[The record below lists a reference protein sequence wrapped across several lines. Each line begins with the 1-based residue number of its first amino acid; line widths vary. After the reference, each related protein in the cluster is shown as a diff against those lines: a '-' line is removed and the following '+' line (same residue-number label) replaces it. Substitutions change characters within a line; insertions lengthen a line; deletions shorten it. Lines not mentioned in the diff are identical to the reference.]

1 MPAWISDPPQP
12 PQYDASSTGTYGTLS
27 GVMGII
33 IAFMPGCGK
42 SDHFRMR
49 GDDGSQRVLAMINI
63 AHSSNPVSDCFVVS
77 SCSMKFPA
85 CKKLNSDIQ
94 MLWLS
99 SFLSVYLR
107 PCMAM
112 FALLLCLHEV
122 NEVRPINQ
130 VEGILRRNFGFLFKP
145 FGKGCFIIFIAF
157 LNFGLTVNTN
167 LGMATGICLS
177 IVGAG
182 YILLYLRNPEVFEQ
196 GSPFSAKQPPHA
208 YNAAPNS
215 GPGV

>member
-1 MPAWISDPPQP
+1 
-12 PQYDASSTGTYGTLS
+12 
-27 GVMGII
+27 
-33 IAFMPGCGK
+33 
-42 SDHFRMR
+42 
-49 GDDGSQRVLAMINI
+49 
-63 AHSSNPVSDCFVVS
+63 
-77 SCSMKFPA
+77 
-85 CKKLNSDIQ
+85 
-94 MLWLS
+94 
-99 SFLSVYLR
+99 
-107 PCMAM
+107 M

-130 VEGILRRNFGFLFKP
+130 VESILRRNFGFLFKP
-145 FGKGCFIIFIAF
+145 FVKGCFIIFIAF

-196 GSPFSAKQPPHA
+196 GSPFSVKQTPPHA
-208 YNAAPNS
+208 YDAAPNS

>member
-1 MPAWISDPPQP
+1 
-12 PQYDASSTGTYGTLS
+12 
-27 GVMGII
+27 
-33 IAFMPGCGK
+33 
-42 SDHFRMR
+42 MR
-49 GDDGSQRVLAMINI
+49 GDDGSQRGTSNDKHRALVK
-63 AHSSNPVSDCFVVS
+63 SSVWLLRGEFLLDKVSCLQKAVD
-77 SCSMKFPA
+77 
-85 CKKLNSDIQ
+85 SDIQ

-99 SFLSVYLR
+99 FIFVRVSQAIYV
-107 PCMAM
+107 AM

-215 GPGV
+215 GPGVWEANLSSRSSGKASEFLGTDQIVTNSCKGITRIA